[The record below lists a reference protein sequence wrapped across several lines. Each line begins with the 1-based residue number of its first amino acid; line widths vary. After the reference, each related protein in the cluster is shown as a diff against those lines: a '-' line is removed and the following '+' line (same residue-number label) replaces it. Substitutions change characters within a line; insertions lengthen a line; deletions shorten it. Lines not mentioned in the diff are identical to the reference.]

1 MEWNQSF
8 IDGGVLKQDVDKI
21 IYKRKEY
28 YIDIKVGKYKN
39 EVNKAFNE
47 LRQLDSYKD
56 DEEIEATINSRG
68 LLSGQ
73 EAKWV
78 RGSHPALHYRGN
90 ALKRHKVWFQR
101 EGKGF
106 YAYKYTG
113 WQKKVLNATFRIKNG
128 RFPKTCNLVRA
139 MKRDCNQNHWIATVY
154 ENGEDYIGM
163 HSDKMKTWVKGSK
176 FQVIKWGYPRI
187 FLICLKDH
195 EDVDKCTVLFRKIL
209 PAGTSI
215 IVDSETNEITRH
227 GVPVMD
233 DCDKI
238 SGSIVGRD
246 IETFISFEE
255 SKKMVE
261 QAKRD
266 ALKRKLKKE
275 EKSNKKVKL

>member
-21 IYKRKEY
+21 IYKGKEY

-128 RFPKTCNLVRA
+128 RFPKTCKLVRA

-195 EDVDKCTVLFRKIL
+195 DDVDKCTVLFRKIL

-227 GVPVMD
+227 GVPVME
-233 DCDKI
+233 DCDEI